1 MSGDDTGE
9 WRERN
14 QRHLVACTQQ
24 IRRGLT
30 RALARHRG
38 EEAKEETEGE
48 CPAEPGSSPPAIESL
63 TQAFELSPFE
73 RQILLLCVASEL
85 DSEVGRL
92 CASLN
97 GDPQLR
103 APTFGLAL
111 AALPNPHWSAL
122 SPDGSLRHHRLV
134 DVLPGPTLTTS
145 PLRVE
150 ERILHYVV
158 GIDARDA
165 SIAGLVET
173 LEELC
178 ELAPS
183 HFELARRIT
192 DAWCD
197 PDGALPVQLCGP
209 SPEDKRAIFVHACRA
224 LGLRPVRISAHV
236 LPSSPA
242 DIDALARLWARE
254 SSLVGAALL
263 IDVGDLPMESSSAVV
278 DLAER
283 LRSPI
288 ALASRE
294 RRHSLRRPTLVVDV
308 DRPLP
313 REQAAAWR
321 CALGPLEA
329 GLNGAVDRLVAQFSL
344 PSITI
349 ARTARRVA
357 AKPGASPADTLWD
370 LCRVEARPRMEDNAQ
385 RIVPRAGWSELVLP
399 DFEMQLLRDVAAHVR
414 ARSRVHD
421 AWGLADRTA
430 RGLSITALFTGPSGT
445 GKTLAAEV
453 LAKELNLDLYRID
466 LSQVVSKYIGES
478 EKNLRRVFD
487 AAEEGGAILLF
498 DEADAL
504 FGKRSEVKDSHD
516 RYANIEVSYLLQR
529 MEAYRG
535 LAILTSNLKDALD
548 SAFLRRIRFCV
559 HFPFPTAEQR
569 AEIWRRVFPEATPK
583 GDLCYDKLARLNVAG
598 GTIRNIAVYATFLA
612 ADAEDP
618 VTMKHLLRA
627 ARVEFAK
634 LARQLPETDVR
645 GWA

>member
-1 MSGDDTGE
+1 MSGDDAGE

-24 IRRGLT
+24 IRRGLE

-38 EEAKEETEGE
+38 EEAKEETESE
-48 CPAEPGSSPPAIESL
+48 FPADPGSSPPAIESL
-63 TQAFELSPFE
+63 TEAFGLSPFE
-73 RQILLLCVASEL
+73 RQVLLLCVASEL

-97 GDPQLR
+97 GDPQLS

-134 DVLPGPTLTTS
+134 AVLPGPTLTTS

-165 SIAGLVET
+165 RIAGLVET
-173 LEELC
+173 LEDAC
-178 ELAPS
+178 ELAHS

-209 SPEDKRAIFVHACRA
+209 SPEDKHAIFVHACRA
-224 LGLRPVRISAHV
+224 LGLRPVRISAHA

-242 DIDALARLWARE
+242 ETDALARLWARE

-263 IDVGDLPMESSSAVV
+263 IDVGDMPMESSSAVV

-288 ALASRE
+288 ALAARE
-294 RRHSLRRPTLVVDV
+294 RRHGLRRPTLVVDV

-313 REQAAAWR
+313 REQAVAWR
-321 CALGPLEA
+321 RALGPLEA

-349 ARTARRVA
+349 ARTARRLA

-569 AEIWRRVFPEATPK
+569 AEIWRRVFPEATPRA
-583 GDLCYDKLARLNVAG
+583 DLCYDKLARLNVTG
-598 GTIRNIAVYATFLA
+598 GAIRNIAVYATFLA
-612 ADAEDP
+612 ADAEGP
-618 VTMKHLLRA
+618 VTMRHLLRA

-634 LARQLPETDVR
+634 LERQLPETDVR

>member
-1 MSGDDTGE
+1 VSAEDAAA
-9 WRERN
+9 WRTRN
-14 QRHLVACTQQ
+14 HCHLVACTQQ
-24 IRRGLT
+24 IRRSLE
-30 RALARHRG
+30 RALNRNR
-38 EEAKEETEGE
+38 EEPAAAEVQTPVEER
-48 CPAEPGSSPPAIESL
+48 AAIDSIRR
-63 TQAFELSPFE
+63 TFALSPFE

-85 DSEVGRL
+85 DAEVGRL

-97 GDPQLR
+97 GDPQAR
-103 APTFGLAL
+103 APTFAIAL
-111 AALPNPHWSAL
+111 AALADSHWSAL
-122 SPDGSLRHHRLV
+122 SPDGPLRHHRLI

-150 ERILHYVV
+150 ERVLHYIV
-158 GIDARDA
+158 GIDASESRI
-165 SIAGLVET
+165 SGLVET
-173 LEELC
+173 LDNAG

-197 PDGALPVQLCGP
+197 PDGALLVQLCGP
-209 SPEDKRAIFVHACRA
+209 SAEDKRAIFVHACHA
-224 LGLRPVRISAHV
+224 LGLRPVRIAANG
-236 LPSSPA
+236 LPFSLA
-242 DIDALARLWARE
+242 EIDGLARLWGRE
-254 SSLVGAALL
+254 CALAGAALL
-263 IDVGDLPMESSSAVV
+263 VDAGDAERDPAGAAADFVQRLRTPVA
-278 DLAER
+278 LAARER
-283 LRSPI
+283 LRGI
-288 ALASRE
+288 RRQAL
-294 RRHSLRRPTLVVDV
+294 TLDV

-321 CALGPLEA
+321 RGLGPLEES
-329 GLNGAVDRLVAQFSL
+329 LDGAVDRLVAQFSL

-357 AKPGASPADTLWD
+357 ARPGGSPADTLWN
-370 LCRVEARPRMEDNAQ
+370 LCRLEARPRMEDNAQ
-385 RIVPRAGWSELVLP
+385 RIVPRADWNDLVLP
-399 DFEMQLLRDVAAHVR
+399 DFQMRLLCDVAAHVR

-421 AWGLADRTA
+421 AWGLADRSA

-453 LAKELNLDLYRID
+453 LAKELDLDLYRID
-466 LSQVVSKYIGES
+466 LSQVVSKFIGES

-548 SAFLRRIRFCV
+548 SAFLRRIRFSV
-559 HFPFPTAEQR
+559 HFPFPNSEER
-569 AEIWRRVFPEATPK
+569 REIWRRVFPEAAPRD
-583 GDLCYDKLARLNVAG
+583 DLNYDKLARLNVAG
-598 GTIRNIAVYATFLA
+598 GNIRNIAVYATFLA
-612 ADAEDP
+612 ADAGSP

-634 LARQLPETDVR
+634 LERQLPENDIR
-645 GWA
+645 GWV